1 MALTT
6 NVRGNQN
13 AIFLLRYLYQ
23 QLWYAYKQEQSIFVF
38 QDDSYLCKLKD
49 GVSFH
54 LFTSHTPCGDASI
67 FPKAEDDT
75 LVVSGLQRQSLNPG
89 KRKSP
94 SPYGTVT
101 AIDSSKKICLEKKK
115 TNDLR
120 FEILMD
126 TSFLSSTVQ
135 KESQEIFPE
144 EGTGICSCD
153 HVSETPAEL
162 LLCLSDPQSKC
173 EDLNNF
179 VMNCKEHKENKT
191 ETDPVSLCDDEIES
205 SCYVVANVNQTQSN
219 SEQHK
224 DMNRTGAKCVPG
236 GDQDP
241 LQPGIRYHTLGVLR
255 TKPGRGDPTLS
266 MSCSDK
272 IMKWN
277 VLGTQ
282 GALLSYFI
290 TTPVYL
296 SSIVVGMCPYDDT
309 AMKRGIFERALS
321 VSVSFDFYDEFCHH
335 KPKTFQAD
343 VQFEC
348 SKCKV
353 MERSHCKPSASST
366 AIIWIKDPFFHEVS
380 VNGLRQGVTKKYL
393 SSPKASVCICKA
405 SLFETFKALVSSIP
419 VWKLP
424 SSLRLAHYCHIPQ
437 PCYSAYVSVPLM
449 VV

>member
-1 MALTT
+1 MEVVAMGTGSKCIGRSKM
-6 NVRGNQN
+6 NNQ
-13 AIFLLRYLYQ
+13 
-23 QLWYAYKQEQSIFVF
+23 
-38 QDDSYLCKLKD
+38 
-49 GVSFH
+49 G
-54 LFTSHTPCGDASI
+54 GDASI

-115 TNDLR
+115 TIDLR
-120 FEILMD
+120 FEILKD

-144 EGTGICSCD
+144 EGTGICGCD

-162 LLCLSDPQSKC
+162 SLCLSDPQSKC

-191 ETDPVSLCDDEIES
+191 ETDHVSLCDDEIES

-224 DMNRTGAKCVPG
+224 DINRTGAKCVPG

-277 VLGTQ
+277 VLGIQ

-321 VSVSFDFYDEFCHH
+321 VFVSFDFYDEFCHH

-348 SKCKV
+348 SKYKV

-393 SSPKASVCICKA
+393 SSPKASIYGKLDTFFPSVCICKA

-424 SSLRLAHYCHIPQ
+424 SSLRQEKITSYHNAKRGASRYKAVRKKFLAAFPTWCLKPDNL
-437 PCYSAYVSVPLM
+437 SNFTGSG
-449 VV
+449 